1 MAAHLSSSSVV
12 SLKKKTRILV
22 IDDSAVIRKAATK
35 MLGSNFDVVVA
46 DDGEQG
52 WRAIKNDTSIA
63 VVFTDINMPNMDG
76 VELILK
82 VKKRNPDIAI
92 IAMSGAGLVGG
103 ALNTWSAG
111 KIGADEVL
119 EKLFDYAEMIDTAK
133 QLIAQS

>member
-1 MAAHLSSSSVV
+1 MIAKALLVGDNADIRSVLRRMLECAGDEVLEAADGLETLTRLSETVD
-12 SLKKKTRILV
+12 RLV
-22 IDDSAVIRKAATK
+22 
-35 MLGSNFDVVVA
+35 
-46 DDGEQG
+46 
-52 WRAIKNDTSIA
+52 
-63 VVFTDINMPNMDG
+63 TDINLPNMDG

-82 VKKRNPDIAI
+82 VKKRNPNIAI

>member
-1 MAAHLSSSSVV
+1 MIAKVLLVGDNADIRSVLRRMLECAGDEVLEAADGLETLTRLSETVD
-12 SLKKKTRILV
+12 RLV
-22 IDDSAVIRKAATK
+22 
-35 MLGSNFDVVVA
+35 
-46 DDGEQG
+46 
-52 WRAIKNDTSIA
+52 
-63 VVFTDINMPNMDG
+63 TDINMPNMDG

-111 KIGADEVL
+111 KIGADEVF
-119 EKLFDYAEMIDTAK
+119 EKPFDYVEMVGTAK

>member
-1 MAAHLSSSSVV
+1 MIAKALLVGDNADIRSVLRRMFECAGDEVLEAADGLETLTRLSETVD
-12 SLKKKTRILV
+12 RLV
-22 IDDSAVIRKAATK
+22 
-35 MLGSNFDVVVA
+35 
-46 DDGEQG
+46 
-52 WRAIKNDTSIA
+52 
-63 VVFTDINMPNMDG
+63 TDINMPNMDG

-82 VKKRNPDIAI
+82 VKKRNPNIAI

>member
-1 MAAHLSSSSVV
+1 MLECAGDEVLEAADGLETLTRLSETVD
-12 SLKKKTRILV
+12 RLV
-22 IDDSAVIRKAATK
+22 
-35 MLGSNFDVVVA
+35 
-46 DDGEQG
+46 
-52 WRAIKNDTSIA
+52 
-63 VVFTDINMPNMDG
+63 TDINMPNMDG

-103 ALNTWSAG
+103 VLNTWSAG
-111 KIGADEVL
+111 KIGADEEL

>member
-1 MAAHLSSSSVV
+1 MIAKALLVGDNADIRSVLRRMLECAGDEVLEAADGLETLTRLSETVD
-12 SLKKKTRILV
+12 RLV
-22 IDDSAVIRKAATK
+22 
-35 MLGSNFDVVVA
+35 
-46 DDGEQG
+46 
-52 WRAIKNDTSIA
+52 
-63 VVFTDINMPNMDG
+63 TDINMPNMDG

-111 KIGADEVL
+111 KIGADEVF

>member
-1 MAAHLSSSSVV
+1 MIAKVLLVGDNADIRSVLRRMLECAGDEVLEAADGLETLTRLSETVD
-12 SLKKKTRILV
+12 RLV
-22 IDDSAVIRKAATK
+22 
-35 MLGSNFDVVVA
+35 
-46 DDGEQG
+46 
-52 WRAIKNDTSIA
+52 
-63 VVFTDINMPNMDG
+63 TDINMPNMDG

>member
-1 MAAHLSSSSVV
+1 MIAKALLVGDNADIRSVLRRMLECAGDEVLEAADGLETLTRLSETVD
-12 SLKKKTRILV
+12 RLV
-22 IDDSAVIRKAATK
+22 
-35 MLGSNFDVVVA
+35 
-46 DDGEQG
+46 
-52 WRAIKNDTSIA
+52 
-63 VVFTDINMPNMDG
+63 TDINMPNMDG

-82 VKKRNPDIAI
+82 VKKRNPNIAI

>member
-1 MAAHLSSSSVV
+1 MIAKVLLVGDNADIRSVLRRMLECAGDEVLEAADGLETLTRLSETVD
-12 SLKKKTRILV
+12 RLV
-22 IDDSAVIRKAATK
+22 
-35 MLGSNFDVVVA
+35 
-46 DDGEQG
+46 
-52 WRAIKNDTSIA
+52 
-63 VVFTDINMPNMDG
+63 TDINMPNMDG

-111 KIGADEVL
+111 KIGADEVF

>member
-1 MAAHLSSSSVV
+1 MIAKALLVGDNADIRSVLRRMLECAGDEVLEAADGLETLTRLSETVD
-12 SLKKKTRILV
+12 RLV
-22 IDDSAVIRKAATK
+22 
-35 MLGSNFDVVVA
+35 
-46 DDGEQG
+46 
-52 WRAIKNDTSIA
+52 
-63 VVFTDINMPNMDG
+63 TDINMPNMDG
-76 VELILK
+76 VEVILK

>member
-1 MAAHLSSSSVV
+1 MMAKVLLVDDNEDIRSVLRRMFECAGDEVLEAADGLETLTRLSETVD
-12 SLKKKTRILV
+12 RLV
-22 IDDSAVIRKAATK
+22 
-35 MLGSNFDVVVA
+35 
-46 DDGEQG
+46 
-52 WRAIKNDTSIA
+52 
-63 VVFTDINMPNMDG
+63 TDINMPNMDG

>member
-1 MAAHLSSSSVV
+1 MIAKALLVGDNADIRSVLRRMLECAGDEVLEAADGLETLTRLSETVD
-12 SLKKKTRILV
+12 RLV
-22 IDDSAVIRKAATK
+22 
-35 MLGSNFDVVVA
+35 
-46 DDGEQG
+46 
-52 WRAIKNDTSIA
+52 
-63 VVFTDINMPNMDG
+63 TDINMPNMDG

-82 VKKRNPDIAI
+82 IKKRNPDIAI

>member
-1 MAAHLSSSSVV
+1 MIAKVLLVGDNADIRSV
-12 SLKKKTRILV
+12 LR
-22 IDDSAVIRKAATK
+22 R
-35 MLGSNFDVVVA
+35 MFECA
-46 DDGEQG
+46 DDEVLEAADGLETLT
-52 WRAIKNDTSIA
+52 RLSETVDRL
-63 VVFTDINMPNMDG
+63 VTDINMPNMDG

>member
-1 MAAHLSSSSVV
+1 MIAKALLVGDNTDIRSV
-12 SLKKKTRILV
+12 LR
-22 IDDSAVIRKAATK
+22 R
-35 MLGSNFDVVVA
+35 MFECA
-46 DDGEQG
+46 DDEVLEAADGLETLT
-52 WRAIKNDTSIA
+52 RLSETVDRL
-63 VVFTDINMPNMDG
+63 VTDINMPNMDG

>member
-1 MAAHLSSSSVV
+1 MIAKALLVGDNADIRSVLRRMLECAGDEVLEAADGLETLTRLSETVD
-12 SLKKKTRILV
+12 RLV
-22 IDDSAVIRKAATK
+22 
-35 MLGSNFDVVVA
+35 
-46 DDGEQG
+46 
-52 WRAIKNDTSIA
+52 
-63 VVFTDINMPNMDG
+63 TDINMPNMDG

>member
-1 MAAHLSSSSVV
+1 MIAKALLVGDNADIRSVLRRMLECAGDEFLEAADGLETLTRLSETVD
-12 SLKKKTRILV
+12 RLV
-22 IDDSAVIRKAATK
+22 
-35 MLGSNFDVVVA
+35 
-46 DDGEQG
+46 
-52 WRAIKNDTSIA
+52 
-63 VVFTDINMPNMDG
+63 TDINMPNMDG